1 MPVEQHTHTL
11 TGSFLDRIPGAME
24 HAFQDT
30 WLTLPILLAL
40 YMALEWYQH
49 RFGERQ
55 IQRVLRKSA
64 WAPAFGAVLGLLPQ
78 CGISVFA
85 TSLFVLQRITPG
97 TLIATYLATSDEAIP
112 VLAGHGGAAWY
123 IFPLMGGKLLLATLA
138 GFIVDHSPLRR
149 FLETIQEREK
159 PLLPIIPDKLDHFHD
174 PFPGMKVIF
183 RHALKHTI
191 NIFAWVFGVSVAL
204 VLALSYI
211 DRPSLFSAM
220 TSAPFIEI
228 LAVGIFGL
236 IPNCAASVT
245 IAQAFAY
252 GGISA
257 GAAFAGL
264 SAGAGFGPI
273 ILLRENRIT
282 SSFKILV
289 VTLGFALAAGWAIQ
303 IAVQ

>member
-1 MPVEQHTHTL
+1 MEQHLHIL
-11 TGSFLDRIPGAME
+11 TGPFLERIPGALE
-24 HAFQDT
+24 HALRDT
-30 WLTLPILLAL
+30 WLTLPILLVL
-40 YMALEWYQH
+40 YTALEWYQH

-55 IQRVLRKSA
+55 IQRVLQKSA
-64 WAPAFGAVLGLLPQ
+64 WAPAFGALLGLLPQ

-112 VLAGHGGAAWY
+112 VLAGHGDAAWY
-123 IFPLMGGKLLLATLA
+123 IFPLMGGKLILATIA
-138 GFIVDHSPLRR
+138 GFIVDYSPLRR
-149 FLETIQEREK
+149 FLETIREQEK
-159 PLLPIIPDKLDHFHD
+159 PLLPIIPNRLDHFHD
-174 PFPGMKVIF
+174 PFPGMKVIL
-183 RHALKHTI
+183 RHAMNHTM
-191 NIFAWVFGVSVAL
+191 NIFAWVFAVSVAL
-204 VLALSYI
+204 VLALSYV
-211 DRPSLFSAM
+211 DRPSLFSSL

-228 LAVGIFGL
+228 LVVGVFGL

-273 ILLRENRIT
+273 ILLKENRIT

-289 VTLGFALAAGWAIQ
+289 VTLGFALVSGLAIQ
-303 IAVQ
+303 AVSR